1 VAFALIENVR
11 TKLLSVKQAP
21 LPPNR
26 RTWYTPIIMM
36 MRHHYFMILPVLLLS
51 VTACA
56 RPAPGEMVEAFWV
69 EFFRDNA
76 HPLQQPAHL
85 DPLLDAIGDAR
96 LVLLGESTHGTSEY
110 YRWRDRISR
119 RLIEE
124 KGFSFV
130 AVEGD
135 WESLY
140 QLNKYVKLLPG
151 AGDDPEAILRRLGR
165 WPQWMWANREVV
177 ELARWMR
184 ARNARLPLEDR
195 AGFYGID
202 VYGWG
207 DSVRRLPEYF
217 NRIEPGSR
225 ERVRRTLAPL
235 ERLDGDMR
243 AFHRA
248 VHQRGLDARAAV
260 DGLIEEL
267 NRNEAEYRARD
278 ELAYFAA
285 LQNAKVI
292 REAKRHMRTA
302 GQPGGDSWNIRAT
315 HFKDTVGRLLD
326 FYGEGSRGIAWA
338 HNTHVGD
345 ARATD
350 MGRAGMVNIGRL
362 ARQRRGEDEVF
373 IVGFATYEGEV
384 YAGRAWGEPRE
395 RMEMPPARE
404 GSFEHY
410 LRQAGHP
417 SALYLLRD
425 MPGDEMVLLQVGV
438 QRAVGVVY
446 QPEHDRARNFVPTI
460 LPERYDALL
469 YFETTS
475 PLQPLHP

>member
-1 VAFALIENVR
+1 MMETR
-11 TKLLSVKQAP
+11 LLP
-21 LPPNR
+21 L
-26 RTWYTPIIMM
+26 
-36 MRHHYFMILPVLLLS
+36 LLGVLLPLA
-51 VTACA
+51 ACA
-56 RPAPGEMVEAFWV
+56 QPATSDVLEAFWV
-69 EFFRDNA
+69 EFFREHA
-76 HPLQQPAHL
+76 HRLEDPGDL
-85 DPLLDAIGDAR
+85 DPLLNAIGDSR

-110 YRWRDRISR
+110 YRWRDKISR
-119 RLIEE
+119 RLISE

-151 AGDDPEAILRRLGR
+151 AMDDPEAILRRLDR
-165 WPQWMWANREVV
+165 WPPWMWANREVL

-184 ARNARLPLEDR
+184 AHNEKLPPHR
-195 AGFYGID
+195 RCGFYGID
-202 VYGWG
+202 LYGWG
-207 DSVRRLPEYF
+207 DSVRRLPVYF
-217 NRIEPGSR
+217 DRIAPGSR
-225 ERVRRTLAPL
+225 DRVRKTLEPL

-243 AFHRA
+243 AFHVA
-248 VHQRGLDARAAV
+248 VHQQDLDAGAAV
-260 DGLIEEL
+260 DEL
-267 NRNEAEYRARD
+267 AAELKRNEREYRQRD

-285 LQNAKVI
+285 LQSVKVV
-292 REAKRHMRTA
+292 REAKRHMRTSGA
-302 GQPGGDSWNIRAT
+302 PGGASWNIRAT
-315 HFKDTVGRLLD
+315 HFKDTVQRLLD
-326 FYGEGSRGIAWA
+326 FYGEGAKGIAWA

-350 MGRAGMVNIGRL
+350 MGRVGLVNIGRL
-362 ARQRRGEDEVF
+362 ARERMGNDEVF

-384 YAGRAWGEPRE
+384 FAGRGWGQPRAQ
-395 RMEMPPARE
+395 MQMPPARE

-417 SALYLLRD
+417 RALYILRG
-425 MPGDEMVLLQVGV
+425 MEGDELLLMQIGL

-446 QPEHDRARNFVPTI
+446 QPERDQVANFVPTI

-475 PLQPLHP
+475 PLQALHD